1 MESTKDMSWPKI
13 CVDLIYLSGGN
24 NVREIDGQLETNYVA
39 QIVAAPLMSAA
50 AYFLEQGVFTG
61 EPM

>member
-1 MESTKDMSWPKI
+1 MWNLQKTCLGQKFM
-13 CVDLIYLSGGN
+13 LIYLSGGN

-61 EPM
+61 EPL